1 MVVNDADNGQANV
14 DPGAGDRPP
23 PLNGTLRR
31 TIGRLSKRYSPN
43 STWTKTGTSF
53 TVTGS

>member
-43 STWTKTGTSF
+43 STWAKTGMSF
-53 TVTGS
+53 TATGS